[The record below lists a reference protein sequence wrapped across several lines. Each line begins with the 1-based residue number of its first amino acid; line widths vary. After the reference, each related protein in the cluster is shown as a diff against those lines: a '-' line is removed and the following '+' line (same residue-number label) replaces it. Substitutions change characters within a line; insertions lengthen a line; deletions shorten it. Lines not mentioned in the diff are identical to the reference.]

1 MNNLVSLHAVAK
13 RLPAQIIR
21 ELGMHHLSPEDK
33 RAFAEDVWQR
43 VDERLYELI
52 WEGAANDEVMDS
64 LQTEYEINP
73 NLTPEEVI
81 TILMESQ
88 PDLPEKIEQEL
99 ENIYQEL
106 IKHN

>member
-1 MNNLVSLHAVAK
+1 
-13 RLPAQIIR
+13 
-21 ELGMHHLSPEDK
+21 PEDK